1 MTSKFEDLK
10 HNQPTEIPDL
20 ETGSLAAAPDH
31 FEMVSAYIDG
41 ELTASERNLVQTWLD
56 QDPEVKHL
64 YTQLL
69 TLQSQMQNSWTPPND
84 TPVSEI
90 SLKVFRE
97 IDRSCQRQRRLIWG
111 SGVLAASIFAALSGM
126 IPGIAPFSFRMANLN
141 SPTPAKS
148 DSVMLAVTI
157 NEPAVNIPKAAN
169 GYLIEPP
176 NLINN

>member
-10 HNQPTEIPDL
+10 QNQPLEVPDL
-20 ETGSLAAAPDH
+20 ETDSLGAAPDY

-56 QDPEVKHL
+56 QDPEVKRL

-69 TLQSQMQNSWTPPND
+69 TLQSQMQNSWAPPSD
-84 TPVSEI
+84 TSVSEI

-97 IDRSCQRQRRLIWG
+97 IDRTCHRQRRLMWG
-111 SGVLAASIFAALSGM
+111 SGVLAASIFAALSGI
-126 IPGIAPFSFRMANLN
+126 IPGIAPFSFRMANLD
-141 SPTPAKS
+141 SPTPVMS

-169 GYLIEPP
+169 GYLIKTP

>member
-10 HNQPTEIPDL
+10 HNQAIEVPDL
-20 ETGSLAAAPDH
+20 ETDSLGAAPDH

-69 TLQSQMQNSWTPPND
+69 TLQSQMQNSWAPPSD
-84 TPVSEI
+84 TSVSEI

-97 IDRSCQRQRRLIWG
+97 IDRTCQRQRRLIWG
-111 SGVLAASIFAALSGM
+111 SGALAASIFAALSGI
-126 IPGIAPFSFRMANLN
+126 IPGIAPFSFRMANFD
-141 SPTPAKS
+141 PPPVKS
-148 DSVMLAVTI
+148 DSVMLAVTV
-157 NEPAVNIPKAAN
+157 NEPAVNIPKTAN
-169 GYLIEPP
+169 GYLIKTP